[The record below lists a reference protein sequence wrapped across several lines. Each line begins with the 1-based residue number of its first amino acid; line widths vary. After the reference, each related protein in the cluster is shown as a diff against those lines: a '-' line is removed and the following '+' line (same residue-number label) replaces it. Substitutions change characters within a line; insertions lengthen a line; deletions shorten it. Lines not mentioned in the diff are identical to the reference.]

1 MNRRAVL
8 ASTGV
13 VGLAGLSGC
22 LGLAGLDEHESKPAG
37 VDRSV
42 LDDTGYDQTGV
53 EPLSIQ
59 EEFDAVLFSE
69 SVSVTNHMTE
79 HDKEV
84 EIPGVGSQRAATFV
98 VLTTPQVSVLGR
110 ELNPVG
116 EMSTREL
123 VDLVADNY
131 DDIGDPRPVGEEEV
145 TVFGETTTM
154 SRYSTQADFDGTEL
168 DVLMHVTTA
177 VETEDDLL
185 FTVGVYPEDL
195 EDVESDNIV
204 ALAEGVIGDAHE

>member
-13 VGLAGLSGC
+13 VGLASLSGC

-37 VDRSV
+37 VNRSV

-53 EPLSIQ
+53 EPLSIK

-131 DDIGDPRPVGEEEV
+131 DNIGDPTPVGEEEV

-195 EDVESDNIV
+195 EDVEGDNIV
-204 ALAEGVIGDAHE
+204 ALAEGVIEDAHE